1 MNVAVVGHV
10 EHIEFA
16 RVDHVPA
23 PGEII
28 HADSTFAVPAGG
40 GAVTA
45 VQLLKLAGSCTL
57 YTALGDDDLGHRTA
71 GELRDLGLGVE
82 TTFREGNAQRRGFTF
97 LDRSGERT
105 ITVIGNRLG
114 PNRSDPLAWDELAE
128 ADAVYFSAGD
138 ADALRTARRA
148 KVLTATARAMP
159 VLTKAHVE
167 LDALIGSARDAGER
181 YEPGSIDPPPR
192 FVVMTAGREG
202 GSYRAAEGRTGRW
215 AAAEVPGP
223 VADAYGCGDS
233 FAGGLTYG
241 LGAGMDVDE
250 ALELGARCGAWCL
263 TGHGPYERQLVL
275 G

>member
-40 GAVTA
+40 GPVTA

-71 GELRDLGLGVE
+71 GELRDLGLRVE
-82 TTFREGNAQRRGFTF
+82 TTFREGNPQRRGFTF
-97 LDRSGERT
+97 LDKSGERT

-114 PNRSDPLAWDELAE
+114 PNRSDPLAWDELAG
-128 ADAVYFSAGD
+128 ADAVYFTAGD
-138 ADALRTARRA
+138 ADALRAARGA

-159 VLTKAHVE
+159 VLTEAHVE

-192 FVVMTAGREG
+192 LVVMTAGREG
-202 GSYRAAEGRTGRW
+202 GSYTAAEGRTGRW
-215 AAAEVPGP
+215 VAAEVPGP

-250 ALELGARCGAWCL
+250 ALELAARCGAWCL

-275 G
+275 A

>member
-45 VQLLKLAGSCTL
+45 VQLLKLAGSCTFF
-57 YTALGDDDLGHRTA
+57 TALGDDDLGHRTA
-71 GELRDLGLGVE
+71 DELRDLGLSVE

-97 LDRSGERT
+97 LDRAGERT

-114 PNRSDPLAWDELAE
+114 PNRSDPLAWGELAE
-128 ADAVYFSAGD
+128 TDAVYFTAGD
-138 ADALRTARRA
+138 VDALRAAREA

-159 VLTKAHVE
+159 VLTEAHVE
-167 LDALIGSARDAGER
+167 VDALIGSARDAGER

-192 FVVMTAGREG
+192 LVVMTSGREG
-202 GSYRAAEGRTGRW
+202 GSYTAGEGRTGRW
-215 AAAEVPGP
+215 AAAEVPGR